1 MQNLSKVQKEIFMS
15 SGQVAKKMCKTVLNA
30 YNILPYVTSAIDRLI
45 VKKAESSMCLATQNT
60 LESYAEEMISLS
72 EQKVSLINLKVLI
85 DETLSEIK
93 EKEARILLLRYVDNV
108 KCEDCL
114 DILKMDKRTFFRRL
128 AIALN
133 SFYKVFNFKLLQ
145 KKLARQGILGQMNN
159 VFVKVER
166 FADHGGDVAKNKENL
181 CGLILNNLR
190 RMCR

>member
-1 MQNLSKVQKEIFMS
+1 MQNLSKVQEKIFT
-15 SGQVAKKMCKTVLNA
+15 SGQVAKKMCKTVLST
-30 YNILPYVTSAIDRLI
+30 YNLLPYVTDAIDRLLL
-45 VKKAESSMCLATQNT
+45 KKAENSISLAVGKSV
-60 LESYAEEMISLS
+60 ESYADEMIFLT
-72 EQKVSLINLKVLI
+72 EQKISLINLKVLI
-85 DETLSEIK
+85 DETLSEIR

-114 DILKMDKRTFFRRL
+114 TILNMDKRTFFRWL
-128 AIALN
+128 HLALN

-145 KKLARQGILGQMNN
+145 KKLARQGILGQMRE

-166 FADHGGDVAKNKENL
+166 FADCGGNVVNNKENL